1 MDAGEYE
8 ERMRALFRQVAE
20 LEDEEERP
28 KLDVQSSVMELGEV
42 R

>member
-20 LEDEEERP
+20 MEDEEERP
-28 KLDVQSSVMELGEV
+28 RLDVQGSVMELGKV
-42 R
+42 W